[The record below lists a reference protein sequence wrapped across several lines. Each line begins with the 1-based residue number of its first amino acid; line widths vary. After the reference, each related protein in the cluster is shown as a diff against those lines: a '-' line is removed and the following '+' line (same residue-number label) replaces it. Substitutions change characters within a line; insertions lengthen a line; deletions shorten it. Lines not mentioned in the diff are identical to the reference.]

1 MFANSHQ
8 QGIPMPY
15 KYEEGHNYPWLNEL
29 FHEFASFI
37 GGLQTMYIES
47 IIGYSLIH
55 RHVVNHQNSIK
66 ELLGEC
72 EVSEQEF
79 QNECSITYK
88 SICGV
93 DINPALLSP
102 VMKQGDI
109 LSRNSPG
116 GQNEITIGQQCI
128 VSAYSYWEDYL
139 RLEIAK
145 AKGMVAEKGSLT
157 KQVKEVLANHLS
169 FDLWG
174 DIRYLRNSIVHNKG
188 IATKKCGE
196 ETKIFKWFNEGE
208 SINLSYNI
216 MRKIFLEIA
225 KFRNQIH
232 SWSLPKHYISI
243 HNSRQR

>member
-1 MFANSHQ
+1 MLARSHQ
-8 QGIPMPY
+8 QGIPMSY
-15 KYEEGHNYPWLNEL
+15 KYEEGHNYPRLNEL

-37 GGLQTMYIES
+37 GGLYTMYIES

-55 RHVVNHQNSIK
+55 IHVIKHQNSIK

-72 EVSEQEF
+72 EVIEQEF

-93 DINPALLSP
+93 DINPALPSP

-128 VSAYSYWEDYL
+128 VSVCSYWEEYL

-145 AKGMVAEKGSLT
+145 AKGLVAEEASLT
-157 KQVKEVLANHLS
+157 KQVKNVLKNHLS

-174 DIRYLRNSIVHNKG
+174 DIRLLRNSIVHNKG

-196 ETKIFKWFNEGE
+196 KTKIFKWFNEGE
-208 SINLSYNI
+208 SINLPYKI
-216 MRKIFLEIA
+216 MLRIFLEID
-225 KFRNQIH
+225 KFGNQIH

-243 HNSRQR
+243 PNSRQS

>member
-1 MFANSHQ
+1 
-8 QGIPMPY
+8 
-15 KYEEGHNYPWLNEL
+15 
-29 FHEFASFI
+29 
-37 GGLQTMYIES
+37 MYIES
-47 IIGYSLIH
+47 IIGYAWIH
-55 RHVVNHQNSIK
+55 RHVVKHQNSIK
-66 ELLGEC
+66 ELLGDC
-72 EVSEQEF
+72 EVTEQEF

-93 DINPALLSP
+93 DITPAQLSP

-116 GQNEITIGQQCI
+116 GQNEIAIGQQCI
-128 VSAYSYWEDYL
+128 VSVFSYWDEYL

-145 AKGMVAEKGSLT
+145 AKGIVAEEATLT
-157 KQVKEVLANHLS
+157 KQLKEVLAERLS

-174 DIRYLRNSIVHNKG
+174 DIRYLRISIVHNKG
-188 IATKKCGE
+188 IATKECGE

-208 SINLSYNI
+208 PISLPYNI
-216 MRKIFLEIA
+216 MRRIFLEVA

-243 HNSRQR
+243 PKSWQD